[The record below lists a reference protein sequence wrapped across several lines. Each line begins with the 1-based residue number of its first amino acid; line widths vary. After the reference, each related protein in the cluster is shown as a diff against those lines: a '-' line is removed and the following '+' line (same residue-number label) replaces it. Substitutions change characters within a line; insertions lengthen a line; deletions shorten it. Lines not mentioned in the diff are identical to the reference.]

1 MDFPAT
7 VKDPAVIASMGY
19 AGRSFLED
27 KIGISRWYNRDTG
40 VMVGSVEFSEECEG
54 PPGEWMQ

>member
-1 MDFPAT
+1 M

-54 PPGEWMQ
+54 PPGE